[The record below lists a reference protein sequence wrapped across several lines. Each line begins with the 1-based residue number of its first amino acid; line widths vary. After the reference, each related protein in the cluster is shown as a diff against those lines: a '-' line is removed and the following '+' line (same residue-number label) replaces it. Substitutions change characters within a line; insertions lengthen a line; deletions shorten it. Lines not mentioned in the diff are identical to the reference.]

1 MSPAGL
7 KNGVVDALVKA
18 SPEVLFLAFGRRSIL
33 SSATM
38 WQAILYP
45 PIFVRILDL
54 SLSFLFDWQ
63 GKNISLDQKVCY
75 PFLDIK
81 YIEKYMMLIDFTARC
96 IPPFVLIHQHKE
108 RGALVPNHKEQM
120 LPDVR

>member
-7 KNGVVDALVKA
+7 RNGIVDSLVKA

-54 SLSFLFDWQ
+54 SLSFLFDWS
-63 GKNISLDQKVCY
+63 GKNISLEQKVCY
-75 PFLDIK
+75 GPQRD
-81 YIEKYMMLIDFTARC
+81 TA
-96 IPPFVLIHQHKE
+96 
-108 RGALVPNHKEQM
+108 
-120 LPDVR
+120 